1 MNLKEL
7 QITVMHQTGGD
18 EADLPD
24 YHPYLTD
31 YLNDGY
37 DRLVYASQGQHVAED
52 SADYP
57 PLKNGRSIPDLPQW
71 AHGALADWASWL
83 ILRNGGAD
91 SQSRG
96 LAFRRSFENAEKRL
110 RSEKCARSRFT
121 NLPG

>member
-7 QITVMHQTGGD
+7 KITVMHQTGGD

-24 YHPYLTD
+24 HHPYLTD

-37 DRLVYASQGQHVAED
+37 DRLVYASRGQHVTED
-52 SADYP
+52 SADHP
-57 PLKNGRSIPDLPQW
+57 PLKNDRSAPDLPQW

-83 ILRNGGAD
+83 ILRNGGTD

-96 LAFRRSFENAEKRL
+96 LAFRRSFENTEKRL
-110 RSEKCARSRFT
+110 RSEKGSRFR
-121 NLPG
+121 NLPR